1 MGLRQSQKK
10 SNMRPYFQDELVT
23 IYHGDCRDV
32 LPTLPKVDLVLTD
45 PPYQFSLL
53 VKTELHALFTAV
65 TDGDVI
71 VFCPPENQWEF
82 EGLTRRLFWVKPTST
97 KNYTRNYGRFVEM
110 ISVFKRSDV
119 WNTDL
124 NWANYTGIY
133 SDILE
138 TESTH
143 PNQKPASLIARFVR
157 MHTDL
162 HQTIVDPFM
171 GSGTTLRTA
180 KDLNRKAIGIEIEER
195 YCEIAA
201 KRMAQQAMAL

>member
-1 MGLRQSQKK
+1 VRLFFKDK
-10 SNMRPYFQDELVT
+10 LVPFPPG
-23 IYHGDCRDV
+23 YSRDV
-32 LPTLPKVDLVLTD
+32 LPTSPRAAFGPPP